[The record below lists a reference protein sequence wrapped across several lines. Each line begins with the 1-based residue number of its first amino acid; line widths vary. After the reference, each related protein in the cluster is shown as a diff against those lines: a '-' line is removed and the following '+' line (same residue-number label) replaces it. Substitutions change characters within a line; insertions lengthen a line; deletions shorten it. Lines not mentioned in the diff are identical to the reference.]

1 MDLAQYKFLPKAFF
15 FPPFILSQAT
25 ACLVTIGIVLSIG
38 MKSRTEILDSQQE
51 ECEKL
56 NLNCVLFSNQVVL
69 HITQFLLFSLTVIE
83 VKMIIY
89 LLQIN
94 CLWLLT

>member
-56 NLNCVLFSNQVVL
+56 NLNSVLFSNQVVL
-69 HITQFLLFSLTVIE
+69 CTISFIFTHG
-83 VKMIIY
+83 
-89 LLQIN
+89 N
-94 CLWLLT
+94 